1 MAPMREFA
9 PRLAPTGARAEHS
22 PVGLDWDDLRY
33 ILALRRAG
41 SLGAAARQM
50 KVEQST
56 ASRRLSALEADLG
69 VHLVSRTPEGMVLND
84 AGNMVADL
92 AQTIEAGIDE
102 LSRRVG
108 GEDQRPEGLVRLAT
122 TESFTPFLMQG
133 LVALRQEHP
142 KVQVQLVVSSAA
154 LDLMRR
160 EADVA
165 LRLFRE
171 TNPTLVS
178 RKIGEIGWSIYSSP
192 LYLARTG
199 FRLGALRAGETLAGQ
214 AVVGYAG
221 ATGRSSGGQWLAEH
235 CRPEDIVL
243 TGGSVTSVANA
254 LRAGLGISVLP
265 CFTVQGDPALVR
277 LTPEVVATAEAYL
290 VIPPDHRETV
300 RVRLV
305 MEAVAALFEREHAL
319 LSGTG

>member
-1 MAPMREFA
+1 
-9 PRLAPTGARAEHS
+9 
-22 PVGLDWDDLRY
+22 VGLDWDDLRY
-33 ILALRRAG
+33 VLALRRSG

-69 VHLVSRTPEGMVLND
+69 VHLVARTPEGMLLND
-84 AGNMVADL
+84 AGQMVADL

-102 LSRRVG
+102 LCRRVG

-122 TESFTPFLMQG
+122 TESFTPFLMGG

-142 KVQVQLVVSSAA
+142 KIQVQLVVSSAA

-178 RKIGEIGWSIYSSP
+178 RKIGEVGWSIYSSP
-192 LYLARTG
+192 AYLERTG
-199 FRLGALRAGETLAGQ
+199 LRVGTLAPAEMLAGQ

-221 ATGRSSGGQWLAEH
+221 ATGRSTGGQWLAEH
-235 CRPEDIVL
+235 CRPEDVVL

-254 LRAGLGISVLP
+254 LRAGLGVSALP
-265 CFTVQGDPALVR
+265 CFAVHGDAALVR
-277 LTPEVVATAEAYL
+277 LTPEVVATADAYL
-290 VIPPDHRETV
+290 VIPPDHRATV

-319 LSGTG
+319 LSGTT